1 MTNVTAI
8 WRRLDLP
15 GHEAARLSQDGSSW
29 HLTGAAIFASDG
41 RACCLNY
48 SVTADARWRTLA
60 GRVTGWVGAE
70 RIAVEV
76 TAGAGR
82 WRLNGSDCPAV
93 AGCIDLDLN
102 FSPSTNLL
110 PIRRLGL
117 AVGTEAPVLAAW
129 LRFPSFA
136 LEPLDQLYRRTGEA
150 SYRYESAGGTFVA
163 DLRVNAA
170 GFVIE
175 YPGLWQIEGAAESA
189 AAPDPA
195 PGGSQRLLPG

>member
-1 MTNVTAI
+1 MADVTAI

-15 GHEAARLSQDGSSW
+15 GHEAARLSQEGSGW
-29 HLTGAAIFASDG
+29 HLAGTAIFASDG
-41 RACCLNY
+41 RGCRLDY
-48 SVTADARWRTLA
+48 SVIADAGWRTLA
-60 GRVTGWVGAE
+60 GRVTGWFGAD

-76 TAGAGR
+76 TADAGR

-117 AVGTEAPVLAAW
+117 AVGAESPVRAAW

-136 LEPLDQLYRRTGEA
+136 LEPLDQLYRRTGES

-175 YPGLWQIEGAAESA
+175 YPGLWQIEGAAERA
-189 AAPDPA
+189 AQPP
-195 PGGSQRLLPG
+195 PGGRRSDE